1 MNQIIID
8 SKDQHLQKWVA
19 NILEIKQG
27 FSPGQALGVMR
38 HDKLI
43 AAVVY
48 HDFRGNQIEASIASI
63 SKFWATKPIL
73 RALFSYPFIQ
83 LKVNRM
89 LVLCA
94 EDNAKAMK
102 MNKQLGFTKEGRL
115 RGLFDKS
122 DGILWGMLKNE
133 RKFI

>member
-1 MNQIIID
+1 
-8 SKDQHLQKWVA
+8 
-19 NILEIKQG
+19 
-27 FSPGQALGVMR
+27 MR

-133 RKFI
+133 CKFI

>member
-1 MNQIIID
+1 
-8 SKDQHLQKWVA
+8 
-19 NILEIKQG
+19 
-27 FSPGQALGVMR
+27 
-38 HDKLI
+38 
-43 AAVVY
+43 
-48 HDFRGNQIEASIASI
+48 
-63 SKFWATKPIL
+63 
-73 RALFSYPFIQ
+73 
-83 LKVNRM
+83 M

-133 RKFI
+133 CKFI